1 MESIRTG
8 RTAAVIDLAKLR
20 RNARAIRARIPGE
33 ALFCAVVKADA
44 YGHGADRMIP
54 VLRECGVDRYAV
66 AFLREGQNLREAGVT
81 EPIHILGDT
90 CPEDMQGV
98 IEAGLIPAVFDM
110 EMAREFSDAAVQAG
124 TVLPIDIAI
133 DTGMG
138 RIGFQTA
145 DETQREK
152 ALRQIRRI
160 SEMPNLQIEG
170 LFSHFARA
178 DEADKSFTAVQTER
192 FVRMRELLAEHGICP
207 KICHIANS
215 AAILE
220 LPETCQQMMRAGI
233 ILYGLMPSDEVAED
247 ALRLEPVLS
256 WVSHVTCVKEVP
268 AGTPIGYGSTYVTER
283 TSRIATIPVGY
294 ADGYRRELS
303 NTGAVE
309 IAGQLAPIRG
319 RVCMDQFMVDVTDI
333 LGVKRGDPVHLIGEL
348 MTADRMAALA
358 HTISYEI
365 VCGISI
371 RVPRVYTDGD
381 SSDNS

>member
-1 MESIRTG
+1 MASISTG

-20 RNARAIRARIPGE
+20 RNVQEIRAKIPGE

-66 AFLREGQNLREAGVT
+66 AFLREGQNLRSAGVT

-90 CPEDMQGV
+90 CREDVQGV

-110 EMAREFSDAAVQAG
+110 EMARDFSEAAVRAG
-124 TVLPIDIAI
+124 TVLPIDIAV

-145 DETQREK
+145 DEAMREQS
-152 ALRQIRRI
+152 ADQILTV
-160 SEMPNLQIEG
+160 SKLPNLKIEG
-170 LFSHFARA
+170 LFSHFAKA
-178 DEADKSFTAVQTER
+178 DETDKAFTAMQAER
-192 FVRMRELLAEHGICP
+192 FARMRELLAEHGIRP
-207 KICHIANS
+207 QICHIANS

-233 ILYGLMPSDEVAED
+233 ILYGLMPSDEVSANGV
-247 ALRLEPVLS
+247 RLEPVLS
-256 WVSHVTCVKEVP
+256 WVSHVSYVKEVP
-268 AGTPIGYGSTYVTER
+268 AGTPIGYGGTYVTER
-283 TSRIATIPVGY
+283 KSRIATIPVGY
-294 ADGYRRELS
+294 ADGYRRDLS
-303 NTGAVE
+303 NSGAVE
-309 IAGQLAPIRG
+309 IAGKLAPIRG

-333 LGVKRGDPVHLIGEL
+333 PGVKRGDPVHLIGDL
-348 MTADRMAALA
+348 MTADRMAELA

-371 RVPRVYTDGD
+371 RVPRVYMDGD
-381 SSDNS
+381 SSAQQ

>member
-1 MESIRTG
+1 MASISTG
-8 RTAAVIDLAKLR
+8 RTVAVIDLAKLR
-20 RNARAIRARIPGE
+20 RNVREIRAKIPEE

-66 AFLREGQNLREAGVT
+66 AFLREGQNLRNAGVT

-98 IEAGLIPAVFDM
+98 IEAGLIPAVFDV
-110 EMAREFSDAAVQAG
+110 EMARDFSEAAARAG

-145 DETQREK
+145 DEAMREQ
-152 ALRQIRRI
+152 AAEQIESI
-160 SEMPNLQIEG
+160 SQMPNLKIEG
-170 LFSHFARA
+170 LFSHFAKA
-178 DEADKSFTAVQTER
+178 DETDKTFTAVQTER
-192 FVRMRELLAEHGICP
+192 FAGMREKLAERGIRP
-207 KICHIANS
+207 QICHIANS

-233 ILYGLMPSDEVAED
+233 ILYGLMPSDEVSANG
-247 ALRLEPVLS
+247 ARLEPVLS
-256 WVSHVTCVKEVP
+256 WISHVSYVKEVP
-268 AGTPIGYGSTYVTER
+268 AGTPIGYGGTYVTDR

-294 ADGYRRELS
+294 ADGYRRDLS

-309 IAGQLAPIRG
+309 IAGRLAPIRG

-333 LGVKRGDPVHLIGEL
+333 PDVKRGDPVRLIGDL
-348 MTADRMAALA
+348 MTADRMAELA

-381 SSDNS
+381 SSAQC

>member
-1 MESIRTG
+1 MASISTG

-20 RNARAIRARIPGE
+20 RNVREIRAKIPEE

-66 AFLREGQNLREAGVT
+66 AFLREGQNLRNAGVT

-98 IEAGLIPAVFDM
+98 IEAGLIPAVFDV
-110 EMAREFSDAAVQAG
+110 EMARDFSEAAARAG

-145 DETQREK
+145 DEAMREQ
-152 ALRQIRRI
+152 AAEQIESI
-160 SEMPNLQIEG
+160 SQMPNLKIEG
-170 LFSHFARA
+170 LFSHFAKA
-178 DEADKSFTAVQTER
+178 DETDKTFTAVQTER
-192 FVRMRELLAEHGICP
+192 FAGMREKLAERGIRP
-207 KICHIANS
+207 QICHIANS

-233 ILYGLMPSDEVAED
+233 ILYGLMPSDEVSANG
-247 ALRLEPVLS
+247 ARLEPVLS
-256 WVSHVTCVKEVP
+256 WISHVSYVKEVP
-268 AGTPIGYGSTYVTER
+268 AGTPIGYGGTYVTDR

-294 ADGYRRELS
+294 ADGYRRDLS

-309 IAGQLAPIRG
+309 IAGRLAPIRG

-333 LGVKRGDPVHLIGEL
+333 PDVKRGDPVRLIGDL
-348 MTADRMAALA
+348 MTADRMAELA

-381 SSDNS
+381 SSAQC

>member
-1 MESIRTG
+1 MASISTG

-20 RNARAIRARIPGE
+20 RNVREIRAKIPEE

-54 VLRECGVDRYAV
+54 VLRECGVDRDAV
-66 AFLREGQNLREAGVT
+66 AFLREGQTLRNAGVT

-98 IEAGLIPAVFDM
+98 IEAGLIPAVFDV
-110 EMAREFSDAAVQAG
+110 EMARDFSEAAVRAG

-145 DETQREK
+145 DEAMREQ
-152 ALRQIRRI
+152 AAEQIESI
-160 SEMPNLQIEG
+160 SQMPNLKIEG
-170 LFSHFARA
+170 LFSHFAKA
-178 DEADKSFTAVQTER
+178 DETDKTFTAVQTER
-192 FVRMRELLAEHGICP
+192 FAGMREKLAERGIRP
-207 KICHIANS
+207 QICHIANS

-233 ILYGLMPSDEVAED
+233 ILYGLMPSDEVSANG
-247 ALRLEPVLS
+247 ARLEPVLS
-256 WVSHVTCVKEVP
+256 WISHVSYVQEVP
-268 AGTPIGYGSTYVTER
+268 AGTPIGYGGTYVTDR

-294 ADGYRRELS
+294 ADGYRRDLS

-309 IAGQLAPIRG
+309 IAGRLAPIRG

-333 LGVKRGDPVHLIGEL
+333 PDVKRGDPVRLIGDL
-348 MTADRMAALA
+348 MTADRMAELA

-381 SSDNS
+381 SSAQ

>member
-1 MESIRTG
+1 MASISTG
-8 RTAAVIDLAKLR
+8 RTVAVIDLAKLR
-20 RNARAIRARIPGE
+20 RNVREIRAKIPEE

-66 AFLREGQNLREAGVT
+66 AFLREGQNLRNAGVT

-98 IEAGLIPAVFDM
+98 IEAGLIPAVFDV
-110 EMAREFSDAAVQAG
+110 EMARDFSEAAARAG

-145 DETQREK
+145 DEAMREQ
-152 ALRQIRRI
+152 AAEQIESI
-160 SEMPNLQIEG
+160 SQMPNLKIEG
-170 LFSHFARA
+170 LFSHFAKA
-178 DEADKSFTAVQTER
+178 DETDKTFTAVQTER
-192 FVRMRELLAEHGICP
+192 FAGMREKLAERGIRP
-207 KICHIANS
+207 QICHIANS

-233 ILYGLMPSDEVAED
+233 ILYGLMPSDEVSANG
-247 ALRLEPVLS
+247 ARLEPVLS
-256 WVSHVTCVKEVP
+256 WISHVSYVKEVP
-268 AGTPIGYGSTYVTER
+268 AGTPIGYGGTYVTDR

-294 ADGYRRELS
+294 ADGYRRDLS

-309 IAGQLAPIRG
+309 IAGRLAPIRG

-333 LGVKRGDPVHLIGEL
+333 PDVKRGDPVRLIGDL
-348 MTADRMAALA
+348 MTADRMAELA

-371 RVPRVYTDGD
+371 RVPRVYTNGD
-381 SSDNS
+381 SSAQC

>member
-1 MESIRTG
+1 MASISTG

-20 RNARAIRARIPGE
+20 RNVREIRAKIPEE

-66 AFLREGQNLREAGVT
+66 AFLREGQNLRNAGVT

-98 IEAGLIPAVFDM
+98 IEAGLIPAVFDV
-110 EMAREFSDAAVQAG
+110 EMARDFSEAAVRAG

-145 DETQREK
+145 DEAMREQ
-152 ALRQIRRI
+152 AAEQIESI
-160 SEMPNLQIEG
+160 SQMPNLKIEG
-170 LFSHFARA
+170 LFSHFAKA
-178 DEADKSFTAVQTER
+178 DETDKTFTAVQTER
-192 FVRMRELLAEHGICP
+192 FAGMREKLAERGIRP
-207 KICHIANS
+207 QICHIANS

-233 ILYGLMPSDEVAED
+233 ILYGLMPSDEVSANG
-247 ALRLEPVLS
+247 ARLEPVLS
-256 WVSHVTCVKEVP
+256 WISHVSYVKEVP
-268 AGTPIGYGSTYVTER
+268 AGTPIGYGGTYVTDR

-294 ADGYRRELS
+294 ADGYRRDLS

-309 IAGQLAPIRG
+309 IAGRLAPIRG

-333 LGVKRGDPVHLIGEL
+333 PDVKRGDPVRLIGDL
-348 MTADRMAALA
+348 MTADRMAELA

-381 SSDNS
+381 SSAQ

>member
-1 MESIRTG
+1 MASISTG
-8 RTAAVIDLAKLR
+8 RTVAVIDLAKLR
-20 RNARAIRARIPGE
+20 RNVREIRAKIPEE

-66 AFLREGQNLREAGVT
+66 AFLREGQNLRNAGVT

-98 IEAGLIPAVFDM
+98 IEAGLIPAVFDV
-110 EMAREFSDAAVQAG
+110 EMARDFSEAAVRAG

-145 DETQREK
+145 DEAMREQ
-152 ALRQIRRI
+152 AAEQIESI
-160 SEMPNLQIEG
+160 SQMPNLKIEG
-170 LFSHFARA
+170 LFSHFAKA
-178 DEADKSFTAVQTER
+178 DETDKTFTAVQTER
-192 FVRMRELLAEHGICP
+192 FAGMREKLAERGIRP
-207 KICHIANS
+207 QICHIANS

-233 ILYGLMPSDEVAED
+233 ILYGLMPSDEVSANG
-247 ALRLEPVLS
+247 ARLEPVLS
-256 WVSHVTCVKEVP
+256 WISHVSYVKEVP
-268 AGTPIGYGSTYVTER
+268 AGTPIGYGGTYVTDR

-294 ADGYRRELS
+294 ADGYRRDLS

-309 IAGQLAPIRG
+309 IAGRLAPIRG

-333 LGVKRGDPVHLIGEL
+333 PDVKRGDPVRLIGDL
-348 MTADRMAALA
+348 MTADRMAELA

-371 RVPRVYTDGD
+371 RVPRVYTNGD
-381 SSDNS
+381 SSAQC

>member
-1 MESIRTG
+1 MASISTG

-20 RNARAIRARIPGE
+20 RNVREIRAKIPEE

-66 AFLREGQNLREAGVT
+66 AFLREGQNLRNAGVT

-90 CPEDMQGV
+90 CSEDMQGV
-98 IEAGLIPAVFDM
+98 IEAGLIPAVFDV
-110 EMAREFSDAAVQAG
+110 EMARDFSEAAVRAG

-145 DETQREK
+145 DEAMREQ
-152 ALRQIRRI
+152 AAEQIESI
-160 SEMPNLQIEG
+160 SQMPNLKIEG
-170 LFSHFARA
+170 LFSHFAKA
-178 DEADKSFTAVQTER
+178 DETDKTFTAVQTER
-192 FVRMRELLAEHGICP
+192 FAGMREKLAERGIRP
-207 KICHIANS
+207 QICHIANS

-233 ILYGLMPSDEVAED
+233 ILYGLMPSDEVSANG
-247 ALRLEPVLS
+247 ARLEPVLS
-256 WVSHVTCVKEVP
+256 WISHVSYVKEVP
-268 AGTPIGYGSTYVTER
+268 AGTPIGYGGTYVTDR

-294 ADGYRRELS
+294 ADGYRRDLS

-309 IAGQLAPIRG
+309 IAGRLAPIRG

-333 LGVKRGDPVHLIGEL
+333 PDVKRGDPVRLIGDL
-348 MTADRMAALA
+348 MTADRMAELA

-381 SSDNS
+381 SSAQ